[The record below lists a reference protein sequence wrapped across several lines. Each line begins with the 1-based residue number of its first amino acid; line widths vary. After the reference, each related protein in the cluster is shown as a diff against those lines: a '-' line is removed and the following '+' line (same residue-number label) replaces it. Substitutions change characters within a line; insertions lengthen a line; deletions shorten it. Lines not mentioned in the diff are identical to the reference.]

1 MDDPSR
7 ADARESK
14 MPLTLKFDDDEQ
26 VVVVDGKPVY
36 LDDDGKE
43 IAFDAPGTVATITR
57 LNGEAKGHREAKE
70 EALAK
75 LKLFDGIEDP
85 KAAKAALEKLK
96 TVDFTKL
103 VGVDKVE
110 EVRAEVAKAYET
122 KLADKDV
129 EIGDLKSTLDSEM
142 IGGSFARSKFIAEK
156 IAVPVDIVQARF
168 GKSFKIEDGQIAA
181 YGADKNKIYSKSK
194 PGEAASFEEALEI
207 LIDQYPHKDQILKGN
222 SGGGGGASSGGGG
235 GGAKTMT
242 RSVFEQLTAREQSA
256 KILKDRVKIVD

>member
-1 MDDPSR
+1 MR
-7 ADARESK
+7 ADAREIT
-14 MPLTLKFDDDEQ
+14 MPLKLKLDDEDHAIIE
-26 VVVVDGKPVY
+26 DGKPVY
-36 LDDDGKE
+36 LDDDGKDV
-43 IAFDAPGTVATITR
+43 AFDAPGTVATITR

-85 KAAKAALEKLK
+85 KAAEAALEKLK
-96 TVDFTKL
+96 TIDFTKL

-110 EVRAEVAKAYET
+110 EVRAEVAKAYEV
-122 KLADKDV
+122 KLVEKDARID
-129 EIGDLKSTLDSEM
+129 ELSATLDSEM

-168 GKSFKIEDGQIAA
+168 GKSFKIENGQIAA

-194 PGEAASFEEALEI
+194 PGETASFEEALEI

-222 SGGGGGASSGGGG
+222 NAGGGGAGTSGGGA
-235 GGAKTMT
+235 GAKTMT
-242 RSVFEQLTAREQSA
+242 RAAFDLLTPREKA
-256 KILKDRVKIVD
+256 TKISKDGVKVVD